1 MSILNFGRRALQEA
15 VDYAGKKIGALS
27 DLGDTPSPAPLSMYD
42 APAGSKPEYRG
53 AAPDRSDLTYLRY
66 KPAKGYSERVQTS
79 LEALRD
85 PENPVRAELLKDIR
99 RGEEIGGNDWYNT
112 EELRDWFVG
121 ELGEAQGDAEWREF
135 LYLMGTTSPGSNV
148 PMNMAS
154 ASATRGR
161 FFNDPEYVDQ
171 LLNVENLKDA
181 QEIAKTRPKGYGHKT
196 AGLQEMNTSKLL
208 KGVYGALPEPDV
220 SPGKGSWAEQP
231 KPKGFTNSLLG
242 NRRNIAADLHFTR
255 YMAMAS
261 KHPDWLNT
269 GTDVGYDFMENVIN
283 TFPEAEQYFSV
294 RKFKSGKLDK
304 EIPSFNFKKAA
315 KEGAIDL
322 NVPIDETGKTI
333 ADVPQAWAQMP
344 NNNEYGAFED
354 FINELADE
362 LGQTPAQVQ
371 ANMWMGGADRT
382 GVAESSQGT
391 FMELIRER
399 AKNKAIKENKTPNEV
414 LQNFIRNGGFL
425 TLLGGTGVGALNNI
439 AEEDKS

>member
-181 QEIAKTRPKGYGHKT
+181 QAKRDELSSKMGSVDVTTGTGANKKT
-196 AGLQEMNTSKLL
+196 VTVKTVAQKDKEARDRQPNKDPRNTSTNTRTNYGTTPKV
-208 KGVYGALPEPDV
+208 KGT
-220 SPGKGSWAEQP
+220 S
-231 KPKGFTNSLLG
+231 G
-242 NRRNIAADLHFTR
+242 NESFS
-255 YMAMAS
+255 S
-261 KHPDWLNT
+261 KVKR
-269 GTDVGYDFMENVIN
+269 G
-283 TFPEAEQYFSV
+283 
-294 RKFKSGKLDK
+294 
-304 EIPSFNFKKAA
+304 
-315 KEGAIDL
+315 
-322 NVPIDETGKTI
+322 
-333 ADVPQAWAQMP
+333 
-344 NNNEYGAFED
+344 
-354 FINELADE
+354 
-362 LGQTPAQVQ
+362 
-371 ANMWMGGADRT
+371 
-382 GVAESSQGT
+382 
-391 FMELIRER
+391 
-399 AKNKAIKENKTPNEV
+399 
-414 LQNFIRNGGFL
+414 GGFAK
-425 TLLGGTGVGALNNI
+425 GGLM
-439 AEEDKS
+439 KKKKK

>member
-1 MSILNFGRRALQEA
+1 
-15 VDYAGKKIGALS
+15 
-27 DLGDTPSPAPLSMYD
+27 
-42 APAGSKPEYRG
+42 
-53 AAPDRSDLTYLRY
+53 
-66 KPAKGYSERVQTS
+66 
-79 LEALRD
+79 
-85 PENPVRAELLKDIR
+85 
-99 RGEEIGGNDWYNT
+99 
-112 EELRDWFVG
+112 
-121 ELGEAQGDAEWREF
+121 
-135 LYLMGTTSPGSNV
+135 
-148 PMNMAS
+148 
-154 ASATRGR
+154 
-161 FFNDPEYVDQ
+161 
-171 LLNVENLKDA
+171 
-181 QEIAKTRPKGYGHKT
+181 
-196 AGLQEMNTSKLL
+196 MNTSKLL

-220 SPGKGSWAEQP
+220 SPAKGSWAEQP

-294 RKFKSGKLDK
+294 RKFKSGKVEK

-439 AEEDKS
+439 AEEDKN

>member
-85 PENPVRAELLKDIR
+85 PENPIRAELLKDIR

-181 QEIAKTRPKGYGHKT
+181 QAIAKTRPKGYGHKT

-208 KGVYGALPEPDV
+208 KGV
-220 SPGKGSWAEQP
+220 
-231 KPKGFTNSLLG
+231 
-242 NRRNIAADLHFTR
+242 
-255 YMAMAS
+255 
-261 KHPDWLNT
+261 
-269 GTDVGYDFMENVIN
+269 
-283 TFPEAEQYFSV
+283 
-294 RKFKSGKLDK
+294 
-304 EIPSFNFKKAA
+304 
-315 KEGAIDL
+315 
-322 NVPIDETGKTI
+322 
-333 ADVPQAWAQMP
+333 
-344 NNNEYGAFED
+344 
-354 FINELADE
+354 
-362 LGQTPAQVQ
+362 
-371 ANMWMGGADRT
+371 
-382 GVAESSQGT
+382 
-391 FMELIRER
+391 
-399 AKNKAIKENKTPNEV
+399 
-414 LQNFIRNGGFL
+414 
-425 TLLGGTGVGALNNI
+425 
-439 AEEDKS
+439 